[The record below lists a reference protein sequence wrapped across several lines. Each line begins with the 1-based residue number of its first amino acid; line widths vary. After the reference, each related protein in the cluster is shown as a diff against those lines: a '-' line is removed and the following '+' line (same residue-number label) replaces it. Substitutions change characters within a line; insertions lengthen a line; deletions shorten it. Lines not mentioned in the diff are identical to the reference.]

1 MKKFLSVLLA
11 VAMII
16 SVVSVVSFAADEFKQ
31 VIKYDFEDEKAPDGY
46 QGKNANVGKNHRT
59 VQEAMKKPTKSA
71 NSAAGRV

>member
-46 QGKNANVGKNHRT
+46 QGKMRMWFT
-59 VQEAMKKPTKSA
+59 KPKADRAKSS
-71 NSAAGRV
+71 NLQQR